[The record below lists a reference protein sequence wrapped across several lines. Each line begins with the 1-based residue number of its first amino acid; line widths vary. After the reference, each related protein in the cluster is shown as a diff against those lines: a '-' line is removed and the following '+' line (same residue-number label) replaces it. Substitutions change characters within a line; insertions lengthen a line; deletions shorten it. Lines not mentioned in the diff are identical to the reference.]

1 VPPIFCEASRTRE
14 GRSARLRD
22 LFPGHGGDDLKN
34 FRLAIAIA
42 KAAAFSLPLAIV
54 ELLMLLFMD
63 PSESP
68 ATAEHRPAEGTTQKG
83 VHIRPGKPYPRGATW
98 DGIGVNFALHSA
110 HAEKVEL
117 LLFDDAD
124 DHEPAVTFTLP
135 ERTGP
140 IWHGYVVNLRPGQ
153 LYGYRVYG
161 PYDPENGHRFN
172 PNKVLLDPYAKAIGR
187 PLRWDD
193 SLFGYDVDDEKKDL
207 SFSATDSAPYAPLGA
222 VVEETFAWGNDQSP
236 EIPWEDT
243 IIYETHVKGMTQQH
257 PEVPEP
263 LQGTYLGM
271 ASEPVIEHLKKL
283 GVTTVQLLPVHAKLQ
298 DRHLLEKGL
307 RNYWGYNTLAYF
319 APEPEYASN
328 GSVTAVRDFKMMVRA
343 LHDAGLEVIIDV
355 VYNHTCEG
363 NQMGPTLSLR
373 GIDNRTYYKLNPDDH
388 RYYMDYTGTG
398 NTLDPGDSY
407 VLQMI
412 MDSLRYWVTEM
423 HVDGFRFD
431 LASALARELYDVNML
446 GSFFKVVQQDPILS
460 QVKLIAEP
468 WDVGPGG
475 YQVGSF
481 PWQWAEWNGRYRDAL
496 RRFWRGDGGLTGEVA
511 TRIAGSSDLY
521 ERSGRRPFASIN
533 FITAHDGFTLQDQV
547 SYERK
552 HNQANKEGN
561 RDGHDHNYSVNCG
574 VEGPTRNRQVI
585 ECRERRKRSLMASLM
600 LSQGV
605 PMILGGDELSHTRR
619 GNNNPYC
626 QDNEITWYD
635 WDLNE
640 REEKFLE
647 FVQNLTTFRKE
658 HPSFRRRHF
667 LAPADQENGTGDV
680 LWWHPDGRE
689 MTHDDWHDQ
698 DLRTF
703 GYLLRGKD
711 LEPDPQGRPR
721 RDDSFLVLMNQSSDP
736 VPVELPR
743 RTNELE
749 DVSCRAWHLVPE
761 LAEGEPTDGPFEPGG
776 VLTLEG
782 NRLLALRAER

>member
-1 VPPIFCEASRTRE
+1 MI
-14 GRSARLRD
+14 
-22 LFPGHGGDDLKN
+22 
-34 FRLAIAIA
+34 
-42 KAAAFSLPLAIV
+42 
-54 ELLMLLFMD
+54 LFMEEPHS
-63 PSESP
+63 PS
-68 ATAEHRPAEGTTQKG
+68 AAETDAPPRQSSKG

-117 LLFDDAD
+117 LLFDDAEAA
-124 DHEPAVTFTLP
+124 EPAFTFALP

-193 SLFGYDVDDEKKDL
+193 SLFGYDVDDEENEDL
-207 SFSATDSAPYAPLGA
+207 SFSTTDSAPYAPLGA

-243 IIYETHVKGMTQQH
+243 IIYETHVKGMTKRH

-263 LQGTYLGM
+263 LQGTYLGL

-298 DRHLLEKGL
+298 DRHLLQKGL

-319 APEPEYASN
+319 APEPEYSSN
-328 GSVTAVRDFKMMVRA
+328 GPVSAVRDFKMMVRA

-373 GIDNRTYYKLNPDDH
+373 GVDNRTYYKLNPDDN

-412 MDSLRYWVTEM
+412 MDSLRYWATEM

-446 GSFFKVVQQDPILS
+446 GSFFKVVQQDPVLS

-496 RRFWRGDGGLTGEVA
+496 RRFWRGDQGLTGDVA

-533 FITAHDGFTLQDQV
+533 FVTAHDGFTLQDQV
-547 SYERK
+547 SYKRK
-552 HNQANKEGN
+552 HNEANKEGN

-574 VEGPTRNRQVI
+574 VEGPTNNPQVI

-640 REEKFLE
+640 REQKFLS
-647 FVQNLTTFRKE
+647 FVQDLTSFRKE

-667 LAPADQENGTGDV
+667 LSPADEENGTGDV
-680 LWWHPDGRE
+680 LWWHPNGRE
-689 MTHDDWHDQ
+689 MTEDDWHDE
-698 DLRTF
+698 DLRAF
-703 GYLLRGKD
+703 GYLLRGKG
-711 LEPDPQGRPR
+711 LAPDPQGRPR
-721 RDDSFLVLMNQSSDP
+721 RDDSFLVLMNQGSDA
-736 VPVELPR
+736 VPIELPEE
-743 RTNELE
+743 TNELE
-749 DVSCRAWHLVPE
+749 DVSCESWELVPE
-761 LAEGEPTDGPFEPGG
+761 LADGPEEGPFEPGG
-776 VLTLEG
+776 VF
-782 NRLLALRAER
+782 RLRGHGLVALRAER